1 MSTIEIIQALPSLE
15 PKEQLQI
22 AEAAFHLLQQQ
33 QTLTTVQRRQ
43 QMSIAPIAAI
53 DDYTNDAELLVFTA
67 LDGEDFCEKSIID
80 QLENS

>member
-43 QMSIAPIAAI
+43 QMSITILMTPN
-53 DDYTNDAELLVFTA
+53 YWYL
-67 LDGEDFCEKSIID
+67 
-80 QLENS
+80 QR